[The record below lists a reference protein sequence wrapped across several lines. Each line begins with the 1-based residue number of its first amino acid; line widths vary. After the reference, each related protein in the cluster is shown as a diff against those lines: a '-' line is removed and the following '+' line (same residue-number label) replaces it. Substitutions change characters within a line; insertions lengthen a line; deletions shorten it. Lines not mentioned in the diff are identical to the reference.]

1 MLVAIVALLMIF
13 GIPLSAIIGS
23 YYVKLKRMEIEAG
36 GGGNTGAL
44 ARRVAQLEAD
54 NRDARARI
62 EVLETIVTADEP
74 VGRAR
79 VRVDAANARATGS
92 VSAAHDGVPAA
103 LASTSP
109 DAARSKV

>member
-13 GIPLSAIIGS
+13 GIPLSAIIGG

-36 GGGNTGAL
+36 GGGNAGVL
-44 ARRVAQLEAD
+44 AHRVAQLEAD

-74 VGRAR
+74 AASAR
-79 VRVDAANARATGS
+79 VRVDAASVRAKRPAPGE
-92 VSAAHDGVPAA
+92 GLPAA
-103 LASTSP
+103 TSSTAP
-109 DAARSKV
+109 AAMRSKD